1 MSTTSTN
8 VPLPAIDFGQSPTRR
23 TPSQKRS
30 RERVERILTVAAGL
44 IAEGGSEA
52 MRMSDVAEQ
61 AEISIGSLYQ
71 YFPDK
76 AAVIRSLAERFNAY
90 GLSCTERD
98 LDGVRNL
105 AELKEA
111 IGRSVDGYY
120 QMFMESPAMREVWS
134 GVQADKTLQD
144 IDVADLHNHAA
155 LLGRVVSRL
164 HPALDQGALA
174 APSLALMQTLCANVR
189 LAVSLDR
196 AEGDAL
202 IAATKRILVREV
214 EAEFFRGGV

>member
-8 VPLPAIDFGQSPTRR
+8 IPLPETDFGLSSPRR

-44 IAEGGSEA
+44 IAEGGSDA
-52 MRMSDVAEQ
+52 LRMSDVAER

-76 AAVIRSLAERFNAY
+76 AAVIRNLAERFNAY
-90 GLSCTERD
+90 GLACTQRD
-98 LDGVRNL
+98 LEGVQDL
-105 AELKEA
+105 AELQEA
-111 IGRSVDGYY
+111 MGRSVDGYY

-134 GVQADKTLQD
+134 GVQADKSLQD
-144 IDVADLHNHAA
+144 IDIADLHNHAA
-155 LLGRVVSRL
+155 LLRRVVSRL
-164 HPALDQGALA
+164 NPALDQEALN

-196 AEGDAL
+196 TEGDAL
-202 IAATKRILVREV
+202 IAATKRILAREV
-214 EAEFFRGGV
+214 AAEFFRDGG